1 MFKQAVKG
9 GSGLSLLLLAA
20 SIQAATPNAPVISW
34 MPTDYALQNGS
45 VQVPLRWDMWWGS
58 NGNKWYLHKNDSVV
72 YEAALTPNGQNAQSG
87 STSLTFN
94 QPGSYQ
100 LQVSLCDV
108 SGGNQQCA
116 QSGITTITVT
126 GAGSGEP
133 DPVEPDPVDPDPID
147 PDPVDPVEPDPVNPA
162 APAKPTFA
170 WSENSVSLNNG
181 SANLNL
187 AWNMWWGNNGNFWQ
201 LKQNGSVV
209 HSASLSSAT
218 PSAQSGSTNVSFTS
232 TGSYNFVVSLCQ
244 QSSDALLC
252 TDSDVKT
259 ISVVAGSGGGGDGGD
274 GGDNG
279 SFDPWTDLDMT
290 AWPHPLKQNNVAF
303 NNTTGKKVG
312 AYFVEWGIYGR
323 AFHAADIPAQNLT
336 HIYYGFIPVCGPNEG
351 LRQANPEGYAALNSQ
366 CSGKPDY
373 SVVVHD
379 KFAALE
385 KGYPGDVW
393 DQPIRGI
400 FAELYR
406 LKQAHPHVKILP
418 SVGGWTLSD
427 PLYDVGTNA
436 AARAVFIDSIID
448 FIRTYDFF
456 DGIDIDW
463 EFPGGGGANPDLG
476 SAQDGAGFATL
487 MRELRE
493 ALDALEAET
502 GREYELAA
510 AMSGGVE
517 KLSVVDWED
526 AHQHMDYINL
536 MTYDYYGA
544 WNGVLGHQTGLYPS
558 PNSPISGFSAHEA
571 VQYLLNRG
579 VPAGKI
585 ALGAAMYGRGW
596 QNVSGTTGGN
606 PFTGT
611 GGDGITGGWERGIM
625 DYKKIEADFMGGP
638 EASGVNGFTVGWDDT
653 AKASYVWNPATNT
666 LISIDTKRS
675 VREKGAYILQHQ
687 LGGIF
692 AWEID
697 ADNGHILN
705 AMHEGLGHTQQ

>member
-1 MFKQAVKG
+1 MLKQNIRHIFV
-9 GSGLSLLLLAA
+9 LSALTL
-20 SIQAATPNAPVISW
+20 SVGVSAATPNAPVISW
-34 MPTDYALQNGS
+34 MPSDYSLQNGS
-45 VQVPLRWDMWWGS
+45 VQVPVSWDMWWGT
-58 NGNKWYLHKNDSVV
+58 NGNKWQLLKNDSVV
-72 YEAALTPNGQNAQSG
+72 YEASLTINGQNAQNG
-87 STSLTFN
+87 SSSLNFT

-100 LQVSLCDV
+100 LQVRLCQVTEQTED
-108 SGGNQQCA
+108 CA
-116 QSGITTITVT
+116 ASGITTVNIS
-126 GAGSGEP
+126 GSGTSEPVEP
-133 DPVEPDPVDPDPID
+133 DPVEPDPVDPT
-147 PDPVDPVEPDPVNPA
+147 PVEPNPA
-162 APAKPTFA
+162 APAKPAFA
-170 WSENSVSLNNG
+170 WSENSIALSGG
-181 SANLNL
+181 SASLTLN
-187 AWNMWWGNNGNFWQ
+187 WNMWWGNNGNLWQ
-201 LKQNGSVV
+201 LKQNGNLI
-209 HSASLSSAT
+209 HSASLNSAT
-218 PSAQSGSTNVSFTS
+218 PSAQSGSRNVTLSS
-232 TGSYNFVVSLCQ
+232 SGNYDFVISLCQ
-244 QSSDALLC
+244 QTADALLC

-259 ISVVAGSGGGGDGGD
+259 VSVTAGTGGGDSGGGDNGGGD
-274 GGDNG
+274 G
-279 SFDPWTDLDMT
+279 SFDPWTDLDLT
-290 AWPHPLKQNNVAF
+290 AWPHPLKQSNLPYQ
-303 NNTTGKKVG
+303 NTTGKKVG

-336 HIYYGFIPVCGPNEG
+336 HLYYGFIPVCGPNEG

-366 CSGKPDY
+366 CAGKPDY

-385 KGYPGDVW
+385 KSYPGDAW
-393 DQPIRGI
+393 DQPVRGI

-406 LKQAHPHVKILP
+406 LKQTHPHIKILP

-448 FIRTYDFF
+448 FIRSYDFF

-463 EFPGGGGANPDLG
+463 EFPGGGGANAALG

-487 MRELRE
+487 MRELRA
-493 ALDALEAET
+493 ALDVLSTET
-502 GREYELAA
+502 GRSYELAA

-517 KLSVVDWED
+517 KLSVVDWEEAAQYMD
-526 AHQHMDYINL
+526 AINL

-544 WNGVLGHQTGLYPS
+544 WNGVLGHQTGLFPS
-558 PNSPISGFSAHEA
+558 PNSPIAGFSAHEA

-585 ALGAAMYGRGW
+585 SLGAAMYGRGW
-596 QNVSGTTGGN
+596 QNVSGTTGAN
-606 PFTGT
+606 PFTGS
-611 GGDGITGGWERGIM
+611 GGDGISGGWERGIM

>member
-1 MFKQAVKG
+1 MFKQNVMRLVG
-9 GSGLSLLLLAA
+9 VTFLLAA
-20 SIQAATPNAPVISW
+20 GGLNAATPNAPVISW
-34 MPTDYALQNGS
+34 MPANYSLQNGS
-45 VQVPLRWDMWWGS
+45 IQVPVRWDMWWGT
-58 NGNKWYLHKNDSVV
+58 NGNKWYLLQNDSVV
-72 YEAALTPNGQNAQSG
+72 FTAALTPNGQNAQTG
-87 STSLTFN
+87 STTLQFTAA
-94 QPGSYQ
+94 GSYQ
-100 LQVSLCDV
+100 LQVKLCQV
-108 SGGNQQCA
+108 TGASEECA
-116 QSGITTITVT
+116 QSSVTTINV
-126 GAGSGEP
+126 
-133 DPVEPDPVDPDPID
+133 
-147 PDPVDPVEPDPVNPA
+147 
-162 APAKPTFA
+162 
-170 WSENSVSLNNG
+170 
-181 SANLNL
+181 
-187 AWNMWWGNNGNFWQ
+187 
-201 LKQNGSVV
+201 
-209 HSASLSSAT
+209 
-218 PSAQSGSTNVSFTS
+218 SGSS
-232 TGSYNFVVSLCQ
+232 
-244 QSSDALLC
+244 
-252 TDSDVKT
+252 
-259 ISVVAGSGGGGDGGD
+259 

-279 SFDPWTDLDMT
+279 GGDNGGGNGGFDPWTDLDLA
-290 AWPHPLKQNNVAF
+290 AWPHPLKQSNLPYQ
-303 NNTTGKKVG
+303 NTSGKKVG

-336 HIYYGFIPVCGPNEG
+336 HLYYGFIPVCGPNEG

-366 CSGKPDY
+366 CAGKPDY

-385 KGYPGDVW
+385 KSYPGDVW
-393 DQPIRGI
+393 DQPVRGI

-406 LKQAHPHVKILP
+406 LKQTHPHIKILP

-427 PLYDVGTNA
+427 PLYDVGTNP

-463 EFPGGGGANPDLG
+463 EFPGGGGANPALG

-487 MRELRE
+487 MQELRA
-493 ALDALEAET
+493 ALDTLSIET
-502 GREYELAA
+502 GRSYELAA

-526 AHQHMDYINL
+526 AAQYMDSINL

-558 PNSPISGFSAHEA
+558 PNSPTAGFSAHEA

-585 ALGAAMYGRGW
+585 SLGATMYGRGW
-596 QNVSGTTGGN
+596 QNVSGVSGNN

-611 GGDGITGGWERGIM
+611 GGDGISGGWERGIM
-625 DYKKIEADFMGGP
+625 DYKKIETDYMGGP
-638 EASGVNGFTVGWDDT
+638 EASGVNGFSVGWDDT

-692 AWEID
+692 AWEVD

-705 AMHEGLGHTQQ
+705 AMHEGLGHPQQ

>member
-1 MFKQAVKG
+1 MLKQNIRHIFV
-9 GSGLSLLLLAA
+9 LSALTL
-20 SIQAATPNAPVISW
+20 SVGVSAATPNAPVISW
-34 MPTDYALQNGS
+34 MPSDYSLQNGS
-45 VQVPLRWDMWWGS
+45 VQVPVSWDMWWGT
-58 NGNKWYLHKNDSVV
+58 NGNKWQLLKNDSVV
-72 YEAALTPNGQNAQSG
+72 YEASLTINGQNAQNG
-87 STSLTFN
+87 SSSLNFT

-100 LQVSLCDV
+100 LQVRLCQVTEQTED
-108 SGGNQQCA
+108 CTA
-116 QSGITTITVT
+116 SGITTVNIS
-126 GAGSGEP
+126 GSGTSEPVEP
-133 DPVEPDPVDPDPID
+133 DPVEPDPVDPT
-147 PDPVDPVEPDPVNPA
+147 PVEPNPA
-162 APAKPTFA
+162 APAKPAFA
-170 WSENSVSLNNG
+170 WSENSIALSGG
-181 SANLNL
+181 SASLTL
-187 AWNMWWGNNGNFWQ
+187 SWNMWWGNNGNLWQ
-201 LKQNGSVV
+201 LKQNGTLI
-209 HSASLSSAT
+209 HSASLNSAT
-218 PSAQSGSTNVSFTS
+218 PSAQSGSRNVTLSS
-232 TGSYNFVVSLCQ
+232 SGNYDFVISLCQ
-244 QSSDALLC
+244 QTADAVLC

-259 ISVVAGSGGGGDGGD
+259 ISVTAGTGGGDSGGGDNGGGDG
-274 GGDNG
+274 N
-279 SFDPWTDLDMT
+279 FDPWTDLDLT
-290 AWPHPLKQNNVAF
+290 AWPHPLKQSNLPYQ
-303 NNTTGKKVG
+303 NTTGKKVG

-336 HIYYGFIPVCGPNEG
+336 HLYYGFIPVCGPNEG

-366 CSGKPDY
+366 CAGKPDY

-385 KGYPGDVW
+385 KSYPGDAW
-393 DQPIRGI
+393 DQPVRGI

-406 LKQAHPHVKILP
+406 LKQTHPHIKILP

-448 FIRTYDFF
+448 FIRSYDFF

-463 EFPGGGGANPDLG
+463 EFPGGGGANAALG

-487 MRELRE
+487 MRELRA
-493 ALDALEAET
+493 ALDVLSTET
-502 GREYELAA
+502 GRSYELAA

-517 KLSVVDWED
+517 KLSVVDWEEAAQYMD
-526 AHQHMDYINL
+526 AVNL

-544 WNGVLGHQTGLYPS
+544 WNGVLGHQTGLFPS
-558 PNSPISGFSAHEA
+558 PNSPIAGFSAHEA

-585 ALGAAMYGRGW
+585 SLGAAMYGRGW
-596 QNVSGTTGGN
+596 QNVFGTTGAN
-606 PFTGT
+606 PFTGS
-611 GGDGITGGWERGIM
+611 GGDGISGGWERGIM

>member
-1 MFKQAVKG
+1 MLKQNIRHIFV
-9 GSGLSLLLLAA
+9 LSALTL
-20 SIQAATPNAPVISW
+20 SVGVSAATPNAPVISW
-34 MPTDYALQNGS
+34 MPSDYSLQNGS
-45 VQVPLRWDMWWGS
+45 VQVPVSWDMWWGT
-58 NGNKWYLHKNDSVV
+58 NGNKWQLLKNDSVV
-72 YEAALTPNGQNAQSG
+72 YEASLTINGQNAQNG
-87 STSLTFN
+87 SSSLNFT

-100 LQVSLCDV
+100 LQVRLCQVTEQTED
-108 SGGNQQCA
+108 CA
-116 QSGITTITVT
+116 ASGITTVNIS
-126 GAGSGEP
+126 GSGTSEPVEP
-133 DPVEPDPVDPDPID
+133 DPVEPDPVDPT
-147 PDPVDPVEPDPVNPA
+147 PVEPNPA
-162 APAKPTFA
+162 APAKPAFA
-170 WSENSVSLNNG
+170 WSENSIALSGG
-181 SANLNL
+181 SASLTLN
-187 AWNMWWGNNGNFWQ
+187 WNMWWGNNGNLWQ
-201 LKQNGSVV
+201 LKQNGNLI
-209 HSASLSSAT
+209 HSASLNSAT
-218 PSAQSGSTNVSFTS
+218 PSAQSGSHNVTLSS
-232 TGSYNFVVSLCQ
+232 SGNYDFVISLCQ
-244 QSSDALLC
+244 QTADAVLC

-259 ISVVAGSGGGGDGGD
+259 ISVTAGTGGGDSGGGDNGGGD
-274 GGDNG
+274 G
-279 SFDPWTDLDMT
+279 SFDPWTDLDLT
-290 AWPHPLKQNNVAF
+290 AWPHPLKQSNLPYQ
-303 NNTTGKKVG
+303 NTTGKKVG

-336 HIYYGFIPVCGPNEG
+336 HLYYGFIPVCGPNEG

-366 CSGKPDY
+366 CAGKPDY

-385 KGYPGDVW
+385 KSYPGDAW
-393 DQPIRGI
+393 DQPVRGI

-406 LKQAHPHVKILP
+406 LKQTHPHIKILP

-448 FIRTYDFF
+448 FIRSYDFF

-463 EFPGGGGANPDLG
+463 EFPGGGGANAALG

-487 MRELRE
+487 MRELRA
-493 ALDALEAET
+493 ALDVLSTET
-502 GREYELAA
+502 GRSYELAA

-517 KLSVVDWED
+517 KLSVVDWEEAAQYMD
-526 AHQHMDYINL
+526 AINL

-544 WNGVLGHQTGLYPS
+544 WNGVLGHQTGLFPS
-558 PNSPISGFSAHEA
+558 PNSPIAGFSAHEA

-585 ALGAAMYGRGW
+585 SLGAAMYGRGW
-596 QNVSGTTGGN
+596 QNVSGTTGAN
-606 PFTGT
+606 PFTGS
-611 GGDGITGGWERGIM
+611 GGDGISGGWERGIM

>member
-1 MFKQAVKG
+1 MFKQRVKSC
-9 GSGLSLLLLAA
+9 SGISLLLLAA
-20 SIQAATPNAPVISW
+20 NIQAATPNAPVLSW
-34 MPTDYALQNGS
+34 MPADYQLQNGS
-45 VQVPLRWDMWWGS
+45 VQVPIRWDMWWGT
-58 NGNKWYLHKNDSVV
+58 NGNKWHLQKNDSVV
-72 YEAALTPNGQNAQSG
+72 FEAMLTPNGQNAQTG
-87 STSLTFN
+87 STSLTFT

-100 LQVSLCDV
+100 LQVSLCQV
-108 SGGNQQCA
+108 NGATEACA
-116 QSGITTITVT
+116 QSGITTVNIS
-126 GAGSGEP
+126 GA
-133 DPVEPDPVDPDPID
+133 
-147 PDPVDPVEPDPVNPA
+147 
-162 APAKPTFA
+162 
-170 WSENSVSLNNG
+170 
-181 SANLNL
+181 
-187 AWNMWWGNNGNFWQ
+187 
-201 LKQNGSVV
+201 
-209 HSASLSSAT
+209 
-218 PSAQSGSTNVSFTS
+218 
-232 TGSYNFVVSLCQ
+232 
-244 QSSDALLC
+244 
-252 TDSDVKT
+252 
-259 ISVVAGSGGGGDGGD
+259 GGGDGGD
-274 GGDNG
+274 GGDG

-290 AWPHPLKQNNVAF
+290 AWPHPLKQNNVAY
-303 NNTTGKKVG
+303 NNSTGKKVG

-323 AFHAADIPAQNLT
+323 AFNPADIPAQNLT
-336 HIYYGFIPVCGPNEG
+336 HIYYGFIPLCGDNPS
-351 LRQANPEGYAALNSQ
+351 LQAANPEGYAALNSQ
-366 CSGKPDY
+366 CAGKPDY

-427 PLYDVGTNA
+427 PLYQVGVNP

-463 EFPGGGGANPDLG
+463 EFPGGGGATPELG
-476 SAQDGAGFATL
+476 SPQDGAGFATL
-487 MRELRE
+487 MQELRA
-493 ALDALEAET
+493 ALDALEVET

-526 AHQHMDYINL
+526 AAPYMDYINL

-596 QNVSGTTGGN
+596 QNVSGTSGGN